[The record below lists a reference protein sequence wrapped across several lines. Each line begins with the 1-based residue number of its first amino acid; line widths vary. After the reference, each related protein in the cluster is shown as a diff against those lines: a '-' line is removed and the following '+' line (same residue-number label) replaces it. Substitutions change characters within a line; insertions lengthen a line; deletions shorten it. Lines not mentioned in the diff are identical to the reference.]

1 MERRGLARE
10 KTVESPGVFAQ
21 GPARFDTMRARTT
34 LAAAGLA
41 AALASGAAAQGRPA
55 LVERDPAPTFT
66 SGVDMVTLNVSVRD
80 RRGRIVRDLAPA
92 DFRLIDSGYGRR
104 IENVFTSDA
113 ALSVAVL
120 VDVSGSMALDG
131 NVDRAR
137 RAVDAVAGSLQR
149 GRDEMALFAFD
160 TALREVTSFTSE
172 LERVGM
178 LELTEA
184 PWGKTSL
191 YDAIADAAT
200 LVARRARPHRA
211 LLVVT
216 DGVDN
221 GSRRTA
227 GEVSGAANAI
237 AVPVHVLTVARP
249 RPRRGDEA
257 GDGGAAGS
265 LADLARWTG
274 GSVRAARTP
283 EDLSA
288 ALGGL
293 LPGLRYQ
300 YVLTFRP
307 GFRRGWHP
315 IEIRTADDNLVV
327 QTRGGYVAGRA
338 RLKW

>member
-1 MERRGLARE
+1 
-10 KTVESPGVFAQ
+10 
-21 GPARFDTMRARTT
+21 MRARTT

-55 LVERDPAPTFT
+55 VVERDPAPTFT

-104 IENVFTSDA
+104 IEDVFTSDA

-120 VDVSGSMALDG
+120 VDVSGSMALDRNG
-131 NVDRAR
+131 DRAR
-137 RAVDAVAGSLQR
+137 RAVDAVAGALQR

-172 LERVGM
+172 LERVGT

-249 RPRRGDEA
+249 RPRRG

-315 IEIRTADDNLVV
+315 IEIRTADDSLVV